1 MRFWS
6 RLKQEERGIAAVEFA
21 AIAPAFLIMLMG
33 GLDAGYTLYIQSVM
47 NGEIQKAAR
56 GASLETGGETAKQT
70 AIDTKVRTAL
80 LNLNKTATI
89 TISREFYQSFTKAQA
104 QQPEDA
110 NANGV
115 CETAETWIDANFNG
129 VYDARGGSQG
139 QGGAKD
145 VVVYTVNMSF
155 TRMFPVTKLIG
166 LSPNVNLTSRTVLAN
181 QPFGDQTVPTGS
193 LAPQT
198 CP

>member
-56 GASLETGGETAKQT
+56 DASLETGGETATQT
-70 AIDTKVRTAL
+70 AIDTKVRNAL
-80 LNLNKTATI
+80 LNLNKSATI
-89 TISREFYQSFTKAQA
+89 TINREFYQNFTKAQA

-115 CETAETWIDANFNG
+115 CETGETWIDANFNG

-193 LAPQT
+193 LAPQA